1 MNTIQNGNTFGFDAA
16 RALAAYQPFAAG
28 TPGCSL
34 AVISERELPDA
45 ARTALASSA
54 EKLGFGRAGVF
65 WITCTDAEG
74 RTLAPGELHE
84 LLVALDPLGFVMA
97 DAAAA
102 ARMEGAFDAT
112 CARDAAGRV
121 AGRTAVAF
129 ESFTDMLASSE
140 EKQRAWAL
148 LKRLA

>member
-1 MNTIQNGNTFGFDAA
+1 MNTIRNGNTFGFNAA
-16 RALAAYQPFAAG
+16 RALAAYQPFVAG
-28 TPGCSL
+28 APGCSL

-54 EKLGFGRAGVF
+54 EKLRFGRAGVF

-74 RTLAPGELHE
+74 RTLAPRELQE

-102 ARMEGAFDAT
+102 AHMEEAFGTT
-112 CARDAAGRV
+112 CAQDAAGSV
-121 AGRTAVAF
+121 AGGTAVAF
-129 ESFTDMLASSE
+129 VSFTDILA
-140 EKQRAWAL
+140 
-148 LKRLA
+148 